1 LEVFGEVFEMQF
13 PRAKLK
19 VPRQQVPETLAGLL
33 AKYPL
38 EDVGVHDRP
47 LEEVIAELF
56 TSTRG
61 AAAVTN
67 ASENRR

>member
-1 LEVFGEVFEMQF
+1 MQF

-38 EDVGVHDRP
+38 EDVGVHERP

-61 AAAVTN
+61 GAPAVD
-67 ASENRR
+67 ASEPSR